1 MLRRHSRQVRAMDEH
16 VGLPTIELSGS
27 HREIGR
33 QHGESARTQIRDSI
47 AYYRESFKKITGL
60 DWTDIKKNA
69 PRWVAP
75 IESYFPGITDEI
87 HGIAEGA
94 GVDFTEA
101 LALNARGELSTHN
114 PFAAEAEEGCSSY
127 AILPQASGDGH
138 TYCGQNW
145 DWRCETAGTVILVR
159 ITQPGKPTIIMQTE
173 AGQVGRHGAN
183 SEGIALNANGLGAR
197 WGKGIGVPQPI
208 IRRKILESADMQTAL
223 RAVFDSR
230 QSPCTNLLIT
240 HKDRFAIDREPT
252 PDRHGWMYP
261 TDGLLVH
268 TNHFIAF
275 VPEQVAAT
283 YRPFSVNSLWRLPR
297 LTDGLRKVKATSGS
311 SATRDA
317 IGAALRDHFGY
328 PDSVC
333 KHGNERSL
341 GPDRNQTITSSIV
354 DLTTGEYRITAG
366 SPCESEYRLLP
377 WNLYDEVAPRSR
389 AAVAEAVSVGS
400 D

>member
-87 HGIAEGA
+87 RGIGEGA
-94 GVDFTEA
+94 GVAFEEV

-114 PFAAEAEEGCSSY
+114 PFADEAEEGCSSY
-127 AILPQASGDGH
+127 ALLPQASGDGH
-138 TYCGQNW
+138 VYCGQNW
-145 DWRCETAGTVILVR
+145 DWRCETAGTVVLVR
-159 ITQPGKPTIIMQTE
+159 ITQPGKPAIIMQTE

-183 SEGIALNANGLGAR
+183 SAGIALNANGLGTR

-230 QSPCTNLLIT
+230 QSLCTNLVLT
-240 HKDRFAIDREPT
+240 HRDGFAIDLETT
-252 PDRHGWMYP
+252 PDPH
-261 TDGLLVH
+261 
-268 TNHFIAF
+268 
-275 VPEQVAAT
+275 
-283 YRPFSVNSLWRLPR
+283 
-297 LTDGLRKVKATSGS
+297 
-311 SATRDA
+311 
-317 IGAALRDHFGY
+317 
-328 PDSVC
+328 
-333 KHGNERSL
+333 RSL
-341 GPDRNQTITSSIV
+341 PHTGRSRSTRFGACPASRRACAPRRTRRTRRACARPSPKRCAITSRTRTPFAS
-354 DLTTGEYRITAG
+354 
-366 SPCESEYRLLP
+366 
-377 WNLYDEVAPRSR
+377 
-389 AAVAEAVSVGS
+389 
-400 D
+400 

>member
-47 AYYRESFKKITGL
+47 AYYRESFNRVPVADWPDVKKA
-60 DWTDIKKNA
+60 A
-69 PRWVAP
+69 PRCVAP

-114 PFAAEAEEGCSSY
+114 PFAAEAGEGCSSY

-145 DWRCETAGTVILVR
+145 DWRCETAGTVVLVR

-183 SEGIALNANGLGAR
+183 SAGIALNANGLGAR

-208 IRRKILESADMQTAL
+208 IRRKMLESTDMQTAL
-223 RAVFDSR
+223 RAVFDAR
-230 QSPCTNLLIT
+230 QSLCTNLLIT
-240 HKDRFAIDREPT
+240 NRDGFAIDLETT

-275 VPEQVAAT
+275 VPEQIAAT

-297 LTDGLRKVKATSGS
+297 LTEGLRAAKRAGD
-311 SATRDA
+311 SAEVRGA

-328 PDSVC
+328 PNSVC
-333 KHGNERSL
+333 KHGDEASQGTDL
-341 GPDRNQTITSSIV
+341 NQTIASSIV
-354 DLTTGEYRITAG
+354 DLTTGEYWLAAG
-366 SPCESEYRLLP
+366 NPCEGEYRKLP
-377 WNLYDEVAPRSR
+377 WNIYDEAGAHPRQVATAGR
-389 AAVAEAVSVGS
+389 A
-400 D
+400 

>member
-1 MLRRHSRQVRAMDEH
+1 MEAAAA
-16 VGLPTIELSGS
+16 LPTIEISGD
-27 HREIGR
+27 RPGLGR
-33 QHGESARTQIRDSI
+33 QHGEAARGQIRDSI
-47 AYYRESFKKITGL
+47 GYYRESFKRITGL
-60 DWTDIKKNA
+60 EWAQIRSNA
-69 PRWVAP
+69 PRWLQP
-75 IESYFPGITDEI
+75 IESYLPGISEEI

-94 GVDFTEA
+94 GVDFAEV

-114 PFAAEAEEGCSSY
+114 PFADEAEEGCSSY
-127 AILPQASGDGH
+127 AILPEASGDGH
-138 TYCGQNW
+138 VYCGQNW
-145 DWRCETAGTVILVR
+145 DWRCETAGTVILLR
-159 ITQPGKPTIIMQTE
+159 IVQPGKPTIVMQTE

-183 SEGIALNANGLGAR
+183 SAGIALNANGLGTR

-208 IRRKILESADMQTAL
+208 IRRKILESADMQSAL
-223 RAVFDSR
+223 SAIFDARPSL
-230 QSPCTNLLIT
+230 CTNLLVT
-240 HKDRFAIDREPT
+240 HRDGFAIDIEST

-333 KHGNERSL
+333 KHGNERSI
-341 GPDRNQTITSSIV
+341 GTDRNQTITSSIV

-377 WNLYDEVAPRSR
+377 WNLYDEVAPQSR